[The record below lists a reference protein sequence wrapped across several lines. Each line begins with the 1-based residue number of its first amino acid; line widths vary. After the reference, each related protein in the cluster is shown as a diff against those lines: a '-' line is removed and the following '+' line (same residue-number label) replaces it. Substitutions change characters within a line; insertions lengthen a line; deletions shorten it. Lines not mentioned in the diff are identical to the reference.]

1 MSNQSVD
8 GFQGSQP
15 FRTDKQFQN
24 LSLDEI
30 RHIIAQEREGLKK
43 DYSEFEQ
50 RKRLIKQYKKL
61 VEARNKVKQGIDIK
75 KKLKKKA
82 PAKIR
87 KSSKKV
93 KTFEEY
99 FEECIKNKEIPKDT
113 PDYLRKAL
121 ERALYEHEQGI
132 EIKKSALNNFAVK
145 HEFPGIPGI
154 SPPEYLNRVFTTVEE
169 MLKNNRNTKIKMIL
183 VCLME
188 RISVKADKGVEAV
201 EEFEAFFSTS
211 NYINLESTNIEKLVQ
226 KCFGKI
232 LNDIEDFSSGGSGW
246 YFKEVLRLEVDTVKF
261 NPTKGSS
268 YIDLPKWIKNKEAII
283 NIKNRDDKC
292 FLWCILRYLYPKEKD
307 GQYLKDL
314 RKYEFSLNTKGI
326 TFPMKIKDISK
337 FEKLNPEIPGIN
349 VFSNDNM
356 TIYPLRMAERD
367 CKNTIDLFFYEEEG
381 VSHYSLIKNFHRLVK
396 SQKTKSKDGPIFI
409 CKRCFNHFT
418 KEELLEKHIKYCSN
432 NKSAIVNMPEPN
444 TMLYFKNYH
453 KQLPIPFVVYADFEC
468 FTKPMNT
475 CSPNPK
481 ESYNYNYQKH
491 EPSGFC
497 FYVKGIVPGIHIKP
511 IIYTKTSK
519 DEDIPKLFVEK
530 LTEVTKGIY
539 NDFYKRP
546 KPLRLNSEEQKS
558 FEEAKTCHIC
568 SGELKQDKVRDHC
581 HFTGQYRGAAHNKCN
596 LMCKKPKVLPVIFHN
611 LQGYDA
617 HLFIKQLARLEG
629 KLDCIPSTE
638 EKYISFSKTIKVG
651 EYKDCSGSSF
661 DVNFEIRFL
670 DSFKFL
676 QTSLANLVSNLSP
689 GDFINTKHAF
699 KTNTSLLTRKGVYPY
714 DYVSSLDKLS
724 ETQLPPKEEFYSRLN
739 DEDISDEDYQHAINV
754 WNTFGCKTIRDYHDL
769 YLKSDVLLLADVFE
783 NLRKT
788 CLHHYKLDPA
798 HYYTSPGLAWDA
810 CLKTTGQ
817 HLQLLH
823 DYDMLMMFEQGIR
836 GGITHISKRYAEANN
851 KYMKNYNPG
860 KESSY
865 IQYLDA
871 NNLYGWAMSQN
882 LPTHGFKWMKNITKE
897 TLMEI
902 LEKANHSM
910 SNRGRKGYIFEVDL
924 EYPSTLWEE
933 HNDYPL
939 APEKMIVNGV
949 EKLICHFKPRKNYVV
964 HYRNLRQYLEMGM
977 RLTAVHRGI
986 SFYQSSWMEPY
997 IRKNT
1002 ELRKTAAN
1010 NFEKDFFKL
1019 MNNSVFGKTIENIRK
1034 RQNIHLID
1042 NRKKAVKLSS
1052 RPNFDR
1058 CTIFDRNLIAIHM
1071 KKTEVYF
1078 NKPVYV
1084 GQAILDLSK
1093 TLMFDFH
1100 YRYIK
1105 EKYHNKAELLFTD
1118 TDSLMYYIKTKD
1130 FYKDI
1135 SPDILTKFDTSDYDP
1150 NHKSGIPTGINKK
1163 VIGMFKDEVAG
1174 KQITHFVGLRPKLYS
1189 FKIEEESEV
1198 RKCKGIKKNVIKKK
1212 LDFDDY
1218 FKCLFSGEKKMRS
1231 MKIIRSEKHDIYSKE
1246 VNKIALSN
1254 EDDKRQVLNDN
1265 IHTLALR

>member
-1 MSNQSVD
+1 
-8 GFQGSQP
+8 
-15 FRTDKQFQN
+15 
-24 LSLDEI
+24 
-30 RHIIAQEREGLKK
+30 
-43 DYSEFEQ
+43 
-50 RKRLIKQYKKL
+50 
-61 VEARNKVKQGIDIK
+61 
-75 KKLKKKA
+75 
-82 PAKIR
+82 
-87 KSSKKV
+87 
-93 KTFEEY
+93 
-99 FEECIKNKEIPKDT
+99 
-113 PDYLRKAL
+113 
-121 ERALYEHEQGI
+121 
-132 EIKKSALNNFAVK
+132 
-145 HEFPGIPGI
+145 
-154 SPPEYLNRVFTTVEE
+154 
-169 MLKNNRNTKIKMIL
+169 
-183 VCLME
+183 
-188 RISVKADKGVEAV
+188 
-201 EEFEAFFSTS
+201 
-211 NYINLESTNIEKLVQ
+211 
-226 KCFGKI
+226 
-232 LNDIEDFSSGGSGW
+232 
-246 YFKEVLRLEVDTVKF
+246 
-261 NPTKGSS
+261 
-268 YIDLPKWIKNKEAII
+268 
-283 NIKNRDDKC
+283 
-292 FLWCILRYLYPKEKD
+292 
-307 GQYLKDL
+307 
-314 RKYEFSLNTKGI
+314 
-326 TFPMKIKDISK
+326 
-337 FEKLNPEIPGIN
+337 
-349 VFSNDNM
+349 
-356 TIYPLRMAERD
+356 
-367 CKNTIDLFFYEEEG
+367 
-381 VSHYSLIKNFHRLVK
+381 
-396 SQKTKSKDGPIFI
+396 
-409 CKRCFNHFT
+409 
-418 KEELLEKHIKYCSN
+418 
-432 NKSAIVNMPEPN
+432 MPEPN
-444 TMLYFKNYH
+444 TYLHFKNYY

-481 ESYNYNYQKH
+481 DSYNYNYQKH

-497 FYVKGIVPGIHIKP
+497 FYVKGIVNKKITP
-511 IIYTKTSK
+511 IIYTKTFD
-519 DEDIPKLFVEK
+519 DEDISKVFVEK

-539 NDFYKRP
+539 NDFYLRP
-546 KPLRLNSEEQKS
+546 KPLIMRPKEQKS
-558 FEEAKTCHIC
+558 FEKAKTCHIC
-568 SGELKQDKVRDHC
+568 SGELKKDKVRDHC

-629 KLDCIPSTE
+629 KLTCIPSTE

-651 EYKDCSGSSF
+651 EYKDCSGLSF

-676 QTSLANLVSNLSP
+676 QTSLANLVSNLQPS
-689 GDFINTKHAF
+689 DFINTKHVF
-699 KTNTSLLTRKGVYPY
+699 KTNTSLLTRKGLYPY
-714 DYVSSLDKLS
+714 DYVSTLDKLS

-739 DEDISDEDYQHAINV
+739 DEDISNEDYQHAINV

-783 NLRKT
+783 NFRKT
-788 CLHHYKLDPA
+788 CLHHYNLDPA

-871 NNLYGWAMSQN
+871 NNLYGWVMSQN
-882 LPTHGFKWMKNITKE
+882 LPTHGFKWMKNITVEKVD
-897 TLMEI
+897 EI

-910 SNRGRKGYIFEVDL
+910 SNLGRKGYIFEVDL
-924 EYPSTLWEE
+924 EYPTHLWDS

-964 HYRNLRQYLEMGM
+964 HYRNLRQYLELGM
-977 RLTAVHRGI
+977 RITAVHRGI

-1002 ELRKTAAN
+1002 ELRKTATN
-1010 NFEKDFFKL
+1010 SFEKDFFKL

-1058 CTIFDRNLIAIHM
+1058 CTIFDKHLIAVHM
-1071 KKTEVYF
+1071 KNTEVYF

-1100 YRYIK
+1100 YNYIRK
-1105 EKYHNKAELLFTD
+1105 KYGNKAELLFTD
-1118 TDSLMYYIKTKD
+1118 TDSLMFQIYTDD

-1135 SPDILTKFDTSDYDP
+1135 KPDILTKFDTSDYP
-1150 NHKSGIPTGINKK
+1150 SIHPSGIITGANKK

-1174 KQITHFVGLRPKLYS
+1174 KQISHFVGLRPKLYS
-1189 FKIEEESEV
+1189 FKIEEDREV

-1218 FKCLFSGEKKMRS
+1218 VKCLFSGETEMRK
-1231 MKIIRSEKHDIYSKE
+1231 MKIIRSEKHDIFSKE
-1246 VNKIALSN
+1246 VNKVALSN
-1254 EDDKRQVLNDN
+1254 EDDKRKVLEDSV
-1265 IHTLALR
+1265 HTLAFR

>member
-1 MSNQSVD
+1 MSNQSVN

-15 FRTDKQFQN
+15 FVTDKEFQN

-30 RHIIAQEREGLKK
+30 RHIIAEEKEALKK
-43 DYSEFEQ
+43 DYNELGKR
-50 RKRLIKQYKKL
+50 RKLIRDYKKL
-61 VEARNKVKQGIDIK
+61 VKLSEKVKQGIDIK
-75 KKLKKKA
+75 KEIKKPKAPIKKK
-82 PAKIR
+82 KI
-87 KSSKKV
+87 

-99 FEECIKNKEIPKDT
+99 FEECIKNKKIPKDT
-113 PDYLRKAL
+113 PYYLREAL
-121 ERALYEHEQGI
+121 ERAIKEYNQGLVREKSSLEGFVNKYVI
-132 EIKKSALNNFAVK
+132 EGIPGLNHIDFFDSIDKTLFDFFTYHRNIKYRMVLVCIMEKQEIKKNV
-145 HEFPGIPGI
+145 GIVGI
-154 SPPEYLNRVFTTVEE
+154 EE
-169 MLKNNRNTKIKMIL
+169 G
-183 VCLME
+183 
-188 RISVKADKGVEAV
+188 KGYFNSE
-201 EEFEAFFSTS
+201 T
-211 NYINLESTNIEKLVQ
+211 YTNLESEDVDKVISVAWDNI
-226 KCFGKI
+226 
-232 LNDIEDFSSGGSGW
+232 DARIEAYQQNGSGW
-246 YFKEVLRLEVDTVKF
+246 YFKEIEKLEIHTIGF
-261 NPTKGSS
+261 NPAKGSS
-268 YIDLPKWIKNKEAII
+268 YIVLPGWISNKKAIV
-283 NIKNRDDKC
+283 NIQNKDKKC
-292 FLWCILRYLYPKEKD
+292 FLWCILRYLNPKESHEERV
-307 GQYLKDL
+307 KDL
-314 RKYEFSLNTKGI
+314 KKYEFSLNTKSI
-326 TFPMKIKDISK
+326 TFPMKLKDMYEEDGNTHYTLIKD
-337 FEKLNPEIPGIN
+337 
-349 VFSNDNM
+349 
-356 TIYPLRMAERD
+356 
-367 CKNTIDLFFYEEEG
+367 
-381 VSHYSLIKNFHRLVK
+381 FHRLIK
-396 SQKTKSKDGPIFI
+396 SQKTTSKNGKIFI
-409 CKRCFNHFT
+409 CKRCFTHYT
-418 KEELLEKHIKYCSN
+418 KPELLEKHIKYCSN
-432 NKSAIVNMPEPN
+432 NQTVSVKMPEPN
-444 TMLYFKNYH
+444 TYLYFKNYY

-497 FYVKGIVPGIHIKP
+497 FYVKGIVDKKIKP
-511 IIYTKTSK
+511 IIYTKKSE
-519 DEDIPKLFVEK
+519 DEDIAKVFVEK

-539 NDFYKRP
+539 NDFYRRP
-546 KPLRLNSEEQKS
+546 KPLRLTNSEQKS
-558 FEEAKTCHIC
+558 FEEANICHIC
-568 SGELKQDKVRDHC
+568 NCELKKDKVRDHC

-689 GDFINTKHAF
+689 DDFHNTKQVF
-699 KTNTSLLTRKGVYPY
+699 KKNTELLTRKGVYPY
-714 DYVSSLDKLS
+714 DYVSSLEKLS
-724 ETQLPPKEEFYSRLN
+724 ETQLPPKEEFYSKLN
-739 DEDISDEDYQHAINV
+739 DEEISDDDYQHAINV
-754 WNTFGCKTIRDYHDL
+754 WNTFECKSIRDYHNL
-769 YLKSDVLLLADVFE
+769 YLKSDVLLLSDVFE
-783 NLRKT
+783 NFRKT
-788 CLHHYKLDPA
+788 CLKHYKLDPV

-810 CLKTTGQ
+810 CLKETGQ
-817 HLQLLH
+817 ELQLLH
-823 DYDMLMMFEQGIR
+823 DYDMLMMFERGIR
-836 GGITHISKRYAEANN
+836 GGISHISKRYAEANN
-851 KYMKNYNPG
+851 KYMKDYNPDE
-860 KESSY
+860 ESSY

-871 NNLYGWAMSQN
+871 NNLYGWAMSQQ
-882 LPTHGFKWMKNITKE
+882 LPTHGFKWMRNLTKE
-897 TLMEI
+897 SLMEI

-933 HNDYPL
+933 HNDYHL

-964 HYRNLRQYLEMGM
+964 HYRNLRQYLELGM
-977 RLTAVHRGI
+977 RITAVHRGI

-997 IRKNT
+997 ITKNT
-1002 ELRKTAAN
+1002 ELRKSASN
-1010 NFEKDFFKL
+1010 SFEKDFFKL

-1034 RQNIHLID
+1034 RQNIELVD
-1042 NRKKAVKLSS
+1042 NRKKAAKLSS

-1058 CTIFDRNLIAIHM
+1058 ATIFDKNLIAVHM

-1105 EKYHNKAELLFTD
+1105 KKYKNKAELLFTD
-1118 TDSLMYYIKTKD
+1118 TDSLMFHIKTKD
-1130 FYKDI
+1130 FYQDI
-1135 SPDILTKFDTSDYDP
+1135 CPDVKTKFDTSDYPSD
-1150 NHKSGIPTGINKK
+1150 HQSGILTGINKK

-1189 FKIEEESEV
+1189 FRIEEDKEV

-1218 FKCLFSGEKKMRS
+1218 VKCLFSGKKEMRK
-1231 MKIIRSEKHDIYSKE
+1231 MKIIRSENHDIYSKE
-1246 VNKIALSN
+1246 VNKVALSN
-1254 EDDKRQVLNDN
+1254 EDDKRKVVLGN
-1265 IHTLALR
+1265 IKTQALR